1 MKCLQRAFY
10 LKSFVVHPEQL
21 ENKNIGTP
29 NFRRSAASSSSLKSF
44 IIIVFPPIISWY
56 ANFQLFHFS
65 RSFIDMMQTIEVI
78 LIWLRLNR
86 PWSKKYLSPVLE
98 RTIHI
103 PVSQCNKG
111 PKETSSIGTLSME
124 SSSVSDRVLNLF
136 LEPININSGFEGFK
150 VSLLDTSH
158 LPSLSRSWDRL
169 DRIKRKSDPAQIMW
183 VSF

>member
-1 MKCLQRAFY
+1 MKCLQRAFH
-10 LKSFVVHPEQL
+10 LKSFVVHPEHL
-21 ENKNIGTP
+21 KNKNIGAP

-44 IIIVFPPIISWY
+44 IIIVFPPIISWH

-111 PKETSSIGTLSME
+111 PEGCVFDDRNFFLSTRSTSKIKISELQTSA
-124 SSSVSDRVLNLF
+124 DQRRHHHNW
-136 LEPININSGFEGFK
+136 K
-150 VSLLDTSH
+150 VSL
-158 LPSLSRSWDRL
+158 SLYSQR
-169 DRIKRKSDPAQIMW
+169 
-183 VSF
+183 